1 MDNEENLTSTDKAIL
16 ECDQMIKK
24 HHSAS
29 NLTVYLGVGAVAVLL
44 VTGLVIVG
52 ASLGLDLK
60 PVALN
65 QKPVALNQKPVALD
79 QKSVALDQKSVA
91 LDQKSVAST
100 YALAALDEKMVASP
114 QLSSA
119 VLFGFFAIFVI
130 VFSVFTAIYR
140 FHLNEISK
148 AEHYKLGFMRIRI
161 AGANTKPA
169 YQSEVRK
176 ALTEHAFAY
185 EKPSH
190 GLFKNKHVE
199 SPLPGHPTAD
209 ITTHLLD
216 KLLDKFE
223 LVERKPKE

>member
-65 QKPVALNQKPVALD
+65 QKP
-79 QKSVALDQKSVA
+79 VA